1 MNLNI
6 MNRAKKQNIKLVTD
20 TSANLPREIIEKYRI
35 EVVPFNYTV
44 NGEHV
49 DYTDSFDG
57 AAFYNAMREGA
68 DVRTSMINP
77 DTYREFFKK
86 LLPDCDGIIYIA
98 MSGGISG
105 SANAASIA
113 ADEIRESF
121 PENNKKIAVIDSL
134 GASLGEGMQ
143 VIEAAELL
151 LRGYDID
158 TVVAE
163 VTSHRQN
170 MCQYFTVDDLCY
182 LHKGGRLSGGSAV
195 IGSLLKI
202 KPILMGNTEGK
213 IVSCDKVRG
222 RKASIDALA
231 EKYDRLVFD
240 KRADIG
246 IAHADDS
253 EAAAALLQKLAE
265 KGFEGECLTVC
276 YEPVTGS
283 HVGPGTLALFFRGI
297 HK

>member
-1 MNLNI
+1 MNSI
-6 MNRAKKQNIKLVTD
+6 KNIKLVTD
-20 TSANLPREIIEKYRI
+20 TSANLPRELIDKYSI
-35 EVVPFNYTV
+35 AVIPFNYTI

-49 DYTDSFDG
+49 DQTDDFDG
-57 AAFYNAMREGA
+57 KAFYNAMREGA

-77 DTYREFFKK
+77 DAYREFFEN
-86 LLPDCDGIIYIA
+86 LLSASTCDKIIYIA

-105 SANAASIA
+105 SANAANIA
-113 ADEIRESF
+113 AAELADEY
-121 PENNKKIAVIDSL
+121 PGKKIAVIDSL
-134 GASLGEGMQ
+134 GASLGQGLQ
-143 VIEAAELL
+143 VIGAAELL
-151 LRGYDID
+151 RRGYDFD
-158 TVVAE
+158 TVVTE
-163 VTSHRQN
+163 ISSHLQKI
-170 MCQYFTVDDLCY
+170 CQYFTVDDLHY

-202 KPILMGNTEGK
+202 KPILMGNDEGK

-222 RKASIDALA
+222 RKAALDALA

-240 KRADIG
+240 KRSPIG

-253 EAAAALLQKLAE
+253 AAAEQLRQKLVE
-265 KGFEGECLTVC
+265 KGFEGECLIVC

-283 HVGPGTLALFFRGI
+283 HVGPGTIALFFRGI